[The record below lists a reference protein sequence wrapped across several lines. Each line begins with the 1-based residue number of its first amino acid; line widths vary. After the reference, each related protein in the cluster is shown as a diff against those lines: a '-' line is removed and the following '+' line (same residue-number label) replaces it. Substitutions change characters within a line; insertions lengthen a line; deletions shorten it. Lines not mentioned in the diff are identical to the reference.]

1 MISDEIKEEVTRDV
15 EENFPGVEVKYVN
28 VSFEDDMA
36 YANYLIVD
44 RGIGEET
51 VAFGEPLDDFGRMHA
66 AIGEWL
72 AE

>member
-44 RGIGEET
+44 RGSGEET
-51 VAFGEPLDDFGRMHA
+51 VAFGEPLDDFGRMHD

>member
-1 MISDEIKEEVTRDV
+1 MISDEIKEEVALDV
-15 EENFPGVEVKYVN
+15 EGSFPGVEVKYVN
-28 VSFEDDMA
+28 VSFDGDEA

-44 RGIGEET
+44 RGNGEET
-51 VAFGEPLDDFGRMHA
+51 VAFGEPLNDFGRMHE